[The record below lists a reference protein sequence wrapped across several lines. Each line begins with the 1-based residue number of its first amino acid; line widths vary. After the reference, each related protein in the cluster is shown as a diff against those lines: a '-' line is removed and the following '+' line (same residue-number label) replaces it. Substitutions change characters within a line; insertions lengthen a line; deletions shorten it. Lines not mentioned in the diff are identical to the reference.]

1 MSAHYRQRSEAQFAL
16 PGSLRQIS
24 TGAAVGLAIGAVTAY
39 SAQYALM
46 LAVVGVALA
55 TILRTWERITYAA
68 LFVCL
73 AVPLGWNFAQVAHL
87 NVHVTGVSIVLPVL
101 LPVTVITL
109 TFFAG
114 RWAGGWLAVWESSPG
129 YAMAW
134 VALLGAFL
142 IALLEGAQTNGSM
155 VAARDAQ
162 YVVIYGWPLAVLPLA
177 RTALDHLA
185 KRAFGVVLTGMAA
198 FSITACAI
206 FVLPTVRAKV
216 YEGSIWATSIRV
228 GFGNDSL
235 LTLGI
240 PLLAA
245 LLARR
250 VISRRWR
257 RLSWLG
263 LFAMMVAV
271 GLSQTRTDIVVVL
284 ATLTLM
290 AAYSLVRRAP
300 WSAGMIIRGVLV
312 IVVVL
317 GVVTGGLYLS
327 GSGRVRTAVLEI
339 PSRVASLA
347 NPTRDASWQTR
358 VQTNRIAWSLWGES
372 LHSRIVG
379 LGMGTSMGVYNPAGV
394 EVQNVSF
401 VDNAW
406 ATAAVKGG
414 LILVVALATYLAA
427 CWGVFIRA
435 ARRAVEETEKV
446 AWLACALAFPGF
458 LFASTYMSAHILT
471 SPSVIIAV
479 TTLATVA
486 ALAEPKQ
493 VHSGA

>member
-1 MSAHYRQRSEAQFAL
+1 MSAHYRERSEVQFAL
-16 PGSLRQIS
+16 PGSLRQVG
-24 TGAAVGLAIGAVTAY
+24 TGAAVGLAIGAVAAY
-39 SAQYALM
+39 SAQYAFV
-46 LAVVGVALA
+46 LAVIGVALA
-55 TILRTWERITYAA
+55 TILRTWERVTYAA

-87 NVHVTGVSIVLPVL
+87 NVHVIGVSVALPVL
-101 LPVTVITL
+101 LPVAVITL
-109 TFFAG
+109 TFFAAL
-114 RWAGGWLAVWESSPG
+114 WADGWLAVWEISPG

-134 VALLGAFL
+134 IALLGAL
-142 IALLEGAQTNGSM
+142 LVALLEGAQTNGFM
-155 VAARDAQ
+155 AAAKDAQ
-162 YVVIYGWPLAVLPLA
+162 YVAIYGWPLAMLPLA
-177 RTALDHLA
+177 RTAPGHLA
-185 KRAFGVVLTGMAA
+185 KRAIGAVLIGTAV

-216 YEGSIWATSIRV
+216 YEGTMWATSIRV
-228 GFGNDSL
+228 AFGNDSL

-240 PLLAA
+240 PLLVA

-250 VISRRWR
+250 VIPRRWR

-290 AAYSLVRRAP
+290 TAYSLVRRAP
-300 WSAGMIIRGVLV
+300 WSAGMIIRGALV
-312 IVVVL
+312 IVVAL
-317 GVVTGGLYLS
+317 VVVIGALYLT
-327 GSGRVRTAVLEI
+327 GSGRVQSAVLEI

-347 NPTRDASWQTR
+347 NPTRDVSWQTR
-358 VQTNRIAWSLWGES
+358 AQTNRVAWSLWGES
-372 LHSRIVG
+372 VHNRIAG
-379 LGMGTSMGVYNPAGV
+379 LGMGTSMGLYNPAGA
-394 EVQNVSF
+394 EVQSGPY

-414 LILVVALATYLAA
+414 LILVAALAAYLAA
-427 CWGVFIRA
+427 CWGVLIRA
-435 ARRAVEETEKV
+435 ARRADEETEKV

-458 LFASTYMSAHILT
+458 LFESTYMSAHILIA
-471 SPSVIIAV
+471 PSVIIAV

-486 ALAEPKQ
+486 ALAKPKQ